1 MSNLERGDDL
11 VTFLVDGDGVAGVP
25 LCVDDGVAPLP
36 ADDDGLLPPRCAV
49 QLLHLALDGHG
60 GVGVRRDHG
69 WNWRHTQRD
78 IHECDE

>member
-1 MSNLERGDDL
+1 MSDLECGDNLVPLL
-11 VTFLVDGDGVAGVP
+11 VNGDGVAGVP
-25 LCVDDGVAPLP
+25 LGIDDSVAPLP
-36 ADDDGLLPPRCAV
+36 SDDDGLLPPRCAV